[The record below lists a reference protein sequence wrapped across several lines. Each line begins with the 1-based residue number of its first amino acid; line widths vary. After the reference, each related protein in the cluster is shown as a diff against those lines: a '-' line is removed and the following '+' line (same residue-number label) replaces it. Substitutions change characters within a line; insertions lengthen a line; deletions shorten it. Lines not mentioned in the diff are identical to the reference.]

1 MINKIKTLVLFT
13 ILFLNPFS
21 SDGQIVSTLDTVCI
35 EIDKYNFFVEST
47 ERYFNCVKN
56 IESYEKAL
64 QDFENILIEK
74 QEQLQISEMYIN
86 SLTNEVDKQ
95 RKQKKVLVSI
105 CGGLGIACV
114 VLSVK

>member
-1 MINKIKTLVLFT
+1 MRKKIKTLSLFT
-13 ILFLNPFS
+13 ILFLNPFL
-21 SDGQIVSTLDTVCI
+21 SDGQTVSTVDTVCI

-56 IESYEKAL
+56 IESYEKAI

-95 RKQKKVLVSI
+95 RKQKKWLTF
-105 CGGLGIACV
+105 GLGGSLIAI
-114 VLSVK
+114 VLLAL

>member
-1 MINKIKTLVLFT
+1 MKKIKALSLFT
-13 ILFLNPFS
+13 ILLLNPFL
-21 SDGQIVSTLDTVCI
+21 SDAQIVSTLDTVCI

-56 IESYEKAL
+56 IESYEKAI

-86 SLTNEVDKQ
+86 SLTNEVDKH
-95 RKQKKVLVSI
+95 RRRNKLLITV
-105 CGGLGIACV
+105 CGGLGIACI